1 MDDFNYEKL
10 VAKSLIYVVKQA
22 LETTATK
29 GLLGNHFFNI
39 TFMTSHP
46 DCDIPEKLKKQYPS
60 EMTIVLQYEFSALT
74 VTDEGFSVVLNF
86 GGVPSKLY
94 IPFAA
99 IKFFVD
105 PSANFGLQ
113 FEPEIPPR
121 KPLFSLKSKHSDKIA
136 PVPDLIKGKVASEE
150 KVNGKEQSKESAT
163 IIDFSSLK
171 KGKK

>member
-74 VTDEGFSVVLNF
+74 VTDQGFSVVLNF
-86 GGVPSKLY
+86 SGVPSKLY

-113 FEPEIPPR
+113 FEPEMPPK
-121 KPLFSLKSKHSDKIA
+121 KPLFSLKPKHSDKIS
-136 PVPDLIKGKVASEE
+136 PVSTSFKSEE
-150 KVNGKEQSKESAT
+150 KDKGKEQSKESAT

>member
-29 GLLGNHFFNI
+29 GLSGNHFFNI

-46 DCDIPEKLKKQYPS
+46 DCDIPEKLKNQYPN

-74 VTDEGFSVVLNF
+74 VTDQGFSVVLNF
-86 GGVPSKLY
+86 SGVPSKLY

-113 FEPEIPPR
+113 FEPEMPPR
-121 KPLFSLKSKHSDKIA
+121 RSLFSLKPKHSEKIA
-136 PVPDLIKGKVASEE
+136 PVPSPAKGKEE
-150 KVNGKEQSKESAT
+150 KSSKEQSEESAT
-163 IIDFSSLK
+163 IIDFSSLR

>member
-29 GLLGNHFFNI
+29 GLSGNHFFNI

-46 DCDIPEKLKKQYPS
+46 DCDIPEKLKKQYPN

-86 GGVPSKLY
+86 SGVPSKLY

-113 FEPEIPPR
+113 FEPEMPPR
-121 KPLFSLKSKHSDKIA
+121 RPLFSLKPKHSDKIA
-136 PVPDLIKGKVASEE
+136 PVPTPFKGEE
-150 KVNGKEQSKESAT
+150 KKNGKEQSKESAT

>member
-46 DCDIPEKLKKQYPS
+46 DCDIPEKLRKQYPS

-74 VTDEGFSVVLNF
+74 VTDQGFSVVLNF
-86 GGVPSKLY
+86 SGVPSKLY

-113 FEPEIPPR
+113 FEPEMPPK
-121 KPLFSLKSKHSDKIA
+121 KPLFSLKPKHSDKIA
-136 PVPDLIKGKVASEE
+136 PVPTSFKGEE
-150 KVNGKEQSKESAT
+150 KDKGKEQGKESAT

>member
-1 MDDFNYEKL
+1 MDDFNYEKM

-29 GLLGNHFFNI
+29 GLPGDHFFNI

-46 DCDIPEKLKKQYPS
+46 DCDMPEKLKNQYPG

-86 GGVPSKLY
+86 SGVPSKLY

-113 FEPEIPPR
+113 FEPEMPPKR
-121 KPLFSLKSKHSDKIA
+121 PLFSLKPKHSGNIA
-136 PVPDLIKGKVASEE
+136 PVPTAFKGKEGKE
-150 KVNGKEQSKESAT
+150 KGKEQCNKSAT